1 MNFMALAVN
10 EAKKGVASNHGGP
23 FGAVIVKDGYV
34 IAADHNHVT
43 STNDPTAHAEVS
55 CIRKACTKLGTWKLE
70 GCEIYCSCEPCPMCF
85 GAIYWA
91 GISKIYYG
99 CTSEDAAKVGFA
111 DKDIYLSIQGK
122 AEH

>member
-1 MNFMALAVN
+1 MEEAVN

>member
-1 MNFMALAVN
+1 
-10 EAKKGVASNHGGP
+10 
-23 FGAVIVKDGYV
+23 
-34 IAADHNHVT
+34 
-43 STNDPTAHAEVS
+43 
-55 CIRKACTKLGTWKLE
+55 
-70 GCEIYCSCEPCPMCF
+70 MCF

>member
-1 MNFMALAVN
+1 MALAVN

-91 GISKIYYG
+91 GITKIYYG